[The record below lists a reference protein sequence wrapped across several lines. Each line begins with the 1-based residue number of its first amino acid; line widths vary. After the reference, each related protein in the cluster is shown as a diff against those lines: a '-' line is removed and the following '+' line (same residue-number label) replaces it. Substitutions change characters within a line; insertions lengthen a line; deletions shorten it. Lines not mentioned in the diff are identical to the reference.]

1 MNQEKTAP
9 DKIKISSK
17 LFPKNL
23 SIKTLIFSA
32 AVWFLCIV
40 VFGISLIVATGG
52 FRGQVDSTN
61 FGNSNLFTDI
71 LIGSIGIGVL
81 SFIVAVL
88 SMAAALLSFFK
99 LITFHKSL
107 LGIIFFVPKFFLVMA
122 TLPLILIWRIFRQ
135 SKTRFGKKFLLA
147 AVVGATLLPVWVGVY
162 IIVGKL
168 GAYQLGYIPEDTTIV
183 GTGSMYPTWPKGD
196 AGKTPAELTKQIVG
210 TAGFL
215 RYPNGLV
222 VFEKR
227 IFGHDIGR
235 GDIIT
240 FRNLATEELTEKTSG
255 DPAGLLKRVIAL
267 AGDTIELRDGL
278 VYLNDTPIKEQ
289 YVAKPHT
296 TFGEAF
302 LKECQKVTV
311 PENNVFAMG
320 DNRMGSADSREI
332 GFVPISDID
341 YILPYRDQKGKLDK
355 NWHDTTNDLDDSSK
369 PKIDRNQFVELLNAK
384 RKENGAGKIEYDTKL
399 EKSAEL
405 RGKAILKFDDY
416 TYEATISGY
425 PMEKSMADAGYWNSY
440 WWEVIIPGYY
450 DADGLIEDYLD
461 RDTSDAKKNWFDK
474 KFQDIGIAEVEG
486 TVNGCPTQVI
496 IVQVAGYIPATY
508 DPDVVQS
515 WRDSLNNLND
525 IIPSWEKAKG
535 WDYINQ
541 QDLARLLDLLYR
553 ERTIASNILSKEE
566 ARQWLSKADNDS
578 IDEYEKLAKESFS
591 LANKLNGK

>member
-1 MNQEKTAP
+1 
-9 DKIKISSK
+9 
-17 LFPKNL
+17 
-23 SIKTLIFSA
+23 
-32 AVWFLCIV
+32 
-40 VFGISLIVATGG
+40 
-52 FRGQVDSTN
+52 
-61 FGNSNLFTDI
+61 
-71 LIGSIGIGVL
+71 
-81 SFIVAVL
+81 
-88 SMAAALLSFFK
+88 
-99 LITFHKSL
+99 
-107 LGIIFFVPKFFLVMA
+107 
-122 TLPLILIWRIFRQ
+122 
-135 SKTRFGKKFLLA
+135 
-147 AVVGATLLPVWVGVY
+147 
-162 IIVGKL
+162 
-168 GAYQLGYIPEDTTIV
+168 
-183 GTGSMYPTWPKGD
+183 
-196 AGKTPAELTKQIVG
+196 
-210 TAGFL
+210 
-215 RYPNGLV
+215 
-222 VFEKR
+222 
-227 IFGHDIGR
+227 
-235 GDIIT
+235 
-240 FRNLATEELTEKTSG
+240 
-255 DPAGLLKRVIAL
+255 
-267 AGDTIELRDGL
+267 
-278 VYLNDTPIKEQ
+278 
-289 YVAKPHT
+289 
-296 TFGEAF
+296 
-302 LKECQKVTV
+302 
-311 PENNVFAMG
+311 
-320 DNRMGSADSREI
+320 
-332 GFVPISDID
+332 
-341 YILPYRDQKGKLDK
+341 
-355 NWHDTTNDLDDSSK
+355 DTTNDLDDSSK